1 MADYYINSDKGKE
14 IANSMKAGEV
24 RDVSDGSTWIK
35 NSDGSFTI
43 WKNGQKMNGQVGAS
57 PSASTTPETPVL
69 DAANAESASRSPLY
83 PSAESVFGQQQETQT
98 PKPTASETA
107 KDATKAVTEGLYT
120 IGTELGMSYVNGLK
134 NAGDTRLMSDGYTLK
149 REDDGSYSVSKGD
162 SSAKVY
168 IDNDAVRRDTLLNE
182 AIRSAS
188 QRGGNAYTVG
198 TEKGLDLLQQAKDT
212 GSSVWAPDNTE
223 WSYDRENGGFYTNLN
238 GVKTPITV
246 DKEAVNRDYARKR
259 SPQKTATENVAP
271 PEQADGEQYVIGSAQ
286 GVYWADTARPG
297 DKLGG
302 RDNSTWILNGYDDV
316 TVEKDGKTYKAKIDR
331 EAAKRDPQ
339 WAVLTA
345 PPVEEEEASGKKS
358 KKKSSG
364 TSSGSGSSGS
374 LNTYF
379 SVAST
384 GAKKETTQAASGST
398 GGDIASLRKKAA
410 SAQKDMADIARQIS
424 ANKARGKSSGDLESK
439 YAEAKSR
446 YDTARAQINAASAE
460 LTLVKQ
466 ATAPEIKAAAASG
479 QNARDSY
486 SVQYTDTPSRAQVRQ
501 SYQERQAQAGA
512 QQPEEEPEATVYT
525 EEPTLLEA
533 AIRAPE
539 KAAYYAQ
546 RKAERKEADAKR
558 RESEWNY
565 EIPQQTHEE
574 KTELTQ
580 KIQSRDE
587 NVKIANTRKAME
599 DLSNQIIAMKARGQ
613 DTSALE
619 AQYKGLAV
627 YLNGLEVARNYKKD
641 SGDESSLRA
650 QKEAKLSES
659 EFSRSPA
666 MVQLYGTYE
675 NYLNSMTAYYAEHK
689 EEWARENRLK
699 RAAENEKAKSRQDA
713 QARSITRIANLG
725 IGGLLEAYYNS
736 EGDEQKAYREQL
748 AQKGVTGQELNEWR
762 NTVFNSTGRFLGDL
776 GTGLFDGGMQ
786 QWQSGVEGAL
796 AGVENTAN
804 KAAAWALYDLSNPLP
819 DGKLKSGMRKIADQ
833 LRASD
838 SSHEGN
844 TEILR
849 QQLAGTMQEATKNH
863 SGVGKWVIEQMPS
876 MGNMLL
882 NSASA
887 GALGVSSLATL
898 GATAGG
904 SAYTDARNDGAS
916 HEQALAYGLV
926 TGALEAGS
934 EKLFGGNPLYDTDAG
949 IVNKLVAKLTDNP
962 TVIRILDSKGF
973 GLVSE
978 GLEEVIT
985 EITEPWAQALIY
997 AGKEADFATVE
1008 SVGNAFLGGVFMSAV
1023 GNIAA
1028 LPGQLNSRE
1037 AQAEIN
1043 EAGQSVFRQALQ
1055 TNDPNVQNAV
1065 HDVQS
1070 KIATGAPLT
1079 VEDIGHVIDVMAD
1092 SGYEASTTQTAQ
1104 DVAPRTTGDV
1114 DITAAIQA
1122 TLRGE
1127 TLTDPAQAANQT
1139 TQQTTQPTTE
1149 SGTGDVITDGET
1161 AQRPLTQD
1169 ELLDY
1174 AIQAANRG
1182 EILTSP
1188 PQRMS
1193 EPSGQ
1198 NVKTMNQMGTNNAY
1212 ASVEENA
1219 AARSYTHERVS
1230 NAEQFARA
1238 NGRVLTDSDGNVSNY
1253 AGQVQELLASER
1265 WSNTDRDVASTLRH
1279 EAFQRGD
1286 MDSFYRLSDRITE
1299 TNTEAGRTLQ
1309 GTQKWLEQAHPEQSV
1324 VAAAKKAFDTN
1335 PKAPSGKMAFIEK
1348 TAREISGFGDNV
1360 SQWAGALKQ
1369 IAEERRM
1376 TGVDMLVR
1384 MAEKQGENDPQ
1395 WLKSLVYNGLYN
1407 VAGDYEK
1414 PTGAVDTVNKGLR
1427 RLKSYVITNQLFR
1440 VTTNAA
1446 NVVSNSISNATE
1458 AAAANTGTAHLA
1470 DAIMGKFTGLRSH
1483 GAFENVLGKEALTTG
1498 KNLAQKSFVE
1508 IWLDTS
1514 TEGTDSKFQSSKGRA
1529 VREYKMTG
1537 NHLFST
1543 IDAVLSTALNTTDA
1557 FAAGVSQGA
1566 AQAALRRNVQKG
1578 YLTAE
1583 QALDVAEQRG
1593 SDTTFHNKTA
1603 LGTTL
1608 QRVQAAMNGG
1618 LEYGAGNIVAG
1629 NYLNVPAAVL
1639 MREVSKMPTI
1649 GTVGALIDMAAVCI
1663 DGKTGKNTI
1672 GDLQAKITGE
1682 KLTLA
1687 QRQSRA
1693 AQQLGRSLALGT
1705 IEVAGYTA
1713 LALKGIIRRI
1723 DDDDKDKAAFEAAGG
1738 QQGLYINWSALWR
1751 SVPGGDSEWQDGDV
1765 ITNLGRL
1772 EPLTVNMNFGIDVAE
1787 ALKTDAGLRAE
1798 DLKGISISA
1807 VQDGIA
1813 DLSMIQNIQGIIN
1826 ALQYKGEDQSAFE
1839 AVGQELLASNVASLT
1854 PGLIQQAAKAIDP
1867 YYRDLYT
1874 GDTSGQ
1880 QIYDIWANTIP
1891 GLRQQLPEKLTGF
1904 GTPKEYAGTG
1914 TERAVNA
1921 FLNPYATT
1929 TVRPKTGMESMLQ
1942 EAEDVSVYPNRNPI
1956 GSVSVNG
1963 QTVTLTNK
1971 QKRQYQTVYGQ
1982 TYRDTLQALQDSIAF
1997 RQLDRRTKDA
2007 AMKAAESYAGVSA
2020 KNALDIGYK
2029 PPEGYAE
2036 RAEMDSTALADA
2048 LILEAVKSQK
2058 YLSPETQT
2066 AKSAVESQYSSAAYA
2081 RQSLDLVESAKEKAA
2096 SYFDHAEQAKYGG
2109 ELNEAEQELVG
2120 KDSGDIADYFMRK
2133 AIDGYKNAD
2142 GTTGHLSGENAVKYN
2157 AVAKSFDTPL
2167 FSAVTDDLLVQAKK
2181 KAHAFYTEVEKT
2193 DFGGVMSAD
2202 NRALN
2207 RKFAKMDNDEIAQ
2220 YFLSVAA
2227 KEKYKDTNGNGTNLD
2242 EVATALKSGDI
2253 TDSTVFAFLDSDVV
2267 EDYTRYGKGSSITPE
2282 ILLHAARAKKTVKQ
2296 DTDQD
2301 GVVVNTSQEQFED
2314 WVNRQS
2320 WTQQQK
2326 RGVMKVFY
2334 PNTAEKKNYLVE
2346 SLNSGK
2352 MKYTDA
2358 KKELTPTLQ
2367 AGWTHQLL
2375 PTLDANANDTTK
2387 GALMSHY
2394 IEAAAAYDDRPN
2406 AAERKALNYSYA
2418 WQWFCDYLNTTNMT
2432 REQKYQV
2439 ALIMSGTDSQKT
2451 KDKIW
2456 SRLK

>member
-1 MADYYINSDKGKE
+1 MADYFINSDKGRDL
-14 IANSMKAGEV
+14 ANSMGAGEV
-24 RDVSDGSTWIK
+24 RDASDGSTWIK
-35 NSDGSFTI
+35 NSDGSVTV
-43 WKNGQKMNGQVGAS
+43 WKNGVKMTGVVGE
-57 PSASTTPETPVL
+57 STPAEPVTPEYTPEQPTSIDTPVL
-69 DAANAESASRSPLY
+69 DSTSQTA
-83 PSAESVFGQQQETQT
+83 PSVQQDTVQT
-98 PKPTASETA
+98 PTLNERIQTAREKA
-107 KDATKAVTEGLYT
+107 KEATSKVTEGLYT
-120 IGTELGMSYVNGLK
+120 IGTELGKSYADQLQ
-134 NAGDTRLMSDGYTLK
+134 NAGDTKLLSDGYTL
-149 REDDGSYSVSKGD
+149 RRDEDGGYSASKNGQ
-162 SSAKVY
+162 SVKVR
-168 IDNDAVRRDTLLNE
+168 IDEDAVRRDSLMNE
-182 AIRSAS
+182 AIRGAFS
-188 QRGGNAYTVG
+188 QNSPYTVG
-198 TEKGLDLLQQAKDT
+198 TEAGLDLLEQAKST
-212 GSSVWAPDNTE
+212 GSTVWAPDNSE
-223 WSYDRENGGFYTNLN
+223 WAYTGNGFTATKN
-238 GVKTPITV
+238 GQTQAITV
-246 DKEAVNRDYARKR
+246 DKDAIRKAA
-259 SPQKTATENVAP
+259 QKKA
-271 PEQADGEQYVIGSAQ
+271 QALPDGFDGEYRIGSAD
-286 GVYWADTARPG
+286 GVSWVDGNRQPG
-297 DKLGG
+297 EMLGG
-302 RDNSTWILNGYDDV
+302 RDDSLWIWEGPDNVVVLKGD
-316 TVEKDGKTYKAKIDR
+316 KTYKGVIDR
-331 EAAKRDPQ
+331 EAAARDTQ
-339 WAVLTA
+339 QAAA
-345 PPVEEEEASGKKS
+345 PVSAGTGSAGGSYSGGSGTYVSSVSNAGKS
-358 KKKSSG
+358 AAKSS
-364 TSSGSGSSGS
+364 TAANS
-374 LNTYF
+374 TD
-379 SVAST
+379 VAT
-384 GAKKETTQAASGST
+384 LRKQAAT
-398 GGDIASLRKKAA
+398 
-410 SAQKDMADIARQIS
+410 AQRDMADIARQIS
-424 ANKARGKSSGDLESK
+424 AGKARKKDTSALEAK

-460 LTLVKQ
+460 LTLVKK
-466 ATAPEIKAAAASG
+466 ATAPEIKAAAANG

-486 SVQYTDTPSRAQVRQ
+486 SVQYTDTPSRAEVMR
-501 SYQERQAQAGA
+501 SYQERK
-512 QQPEEEPEATVYT
+512 EE
-525 EEPTLLEA
+525 
-533 AIRAPE
+533 
-539 KAAYYAQ
+539 
-546 RKAERKEADAKR
+546 
-558 RESEWNY
+558 
-565 EIPQQTHEE
+565 
-574 KTELTQ
+574 
-580 KIQSRDE
+580 
-587 NVKIANTRKAME
+587 
-599 DLSNQIIAMKARGQ
+599 
-613 DTSALE
+613 
-619 AQYKGLAV
+619 
-627 YLNGLEVARNYKKD
+627 
-641 SGDESSLRA
+641 A
-650 QKEAKLSES
+650 QKEA
-659 EFSRSPA
+659 
-666 MVQLYGTYE
+666 
-675 NYLNSMTAYYAEHK
+675 
-689 EEWARENRLK
+689 RENAWKSLPTVADADRFTINE
-699 RAAENEKAKSRQDA
+699 AADA
-713 QARSITRIANLG
+713 QTRGAEQQFFASARRELQQNAWRSLPTVRDSERFSIPSQTDSLMQQAIAQRQSAAQPQTDKG
-725 IGGLLEAYYNS
+725 IGGKLFTMLGA
-736 EGDEQKAYREQL
+736 GL
-748 AQKGVTGQELNEWR
+748 GQ
-762 NTVFNSTGRFLGDL
+762 FNASI
-776 GTGLFDGGMQ
+776 
-786 QWQSGVEGAL
+786 
-796 AGVENTAN
+796 AN
-804 KAAAWALYDLSNPLP
+804 FADAAA
-819 DGKLKSGMRKIADQ
+819 
-833 LRASD
+833 
-838 SSHEGN
+838 
-844 TEILR
+844 T
-849 QQLAGTMQEATKNH
+849 
-863 SGVGKWVIEQMPS
+863 
-876 MGNMLL
+876 
-882 NSASA
+882 
-887 GALGVSSLATL
+887 
-898 GATAGG
+898 
-904 SAYTDARNDGAS
+904 
-916 HEQALAYGLV
+916 
-926 TGALEAGS
+926 
-934 EKLFGGNPLYDTDAG
+934 
-949 IVNKLVAKLTDNP
+949 
-962 TVIRILDSKGF
+962 TV
-973 GLVSE
+973 E
-978 GLEEVIT
+978 
-985 EITEPWAQALIY
+985 
-997 AGKEADFATVE
+997 TVE
-1008 SVGNAFLGGVFMSAV
+1008 SYLNGGFTKDGKFVKGDSAFTSSLLQPIHNWAKYTQRTSDSLNERSAANWSDTKAGSVANTIGTGV
-1023 GNIAA
+1023 IAA
-1028 LPGQLNSRE
+1028 LPQAALALLTLGTSSAGTLTQASSGLAGSIETVMRRISSDPSYWLSFMQETGGNFAEAKGAGATDEQAILASTIAGLANAAIEVGGGLENNDWMNDGTLSALSKAKNLIKGAIEEGGEELIQNPISRAMQKLVYDGDRE
-1037 AQAEIN
+1037 WLSLDNTAQGRDAVFNPYQSAE
-1043 EAGQSVFRQALQ
+1043 EF
-1055 TNDPNVQNAV
+1055 
-1065 HDVQS
+1065 
-1070 KIATGAPLT
+1070 ATGAAVGGILGAGNFALNRALGSRSQNQARNTQLT
-1079 VEDIGHVIDVMAD
+1079 QDEMLD
-1092 SGYEASTTQTAQ
+1092 AS
-1104 DVAPRTTGDV
+1104 
-1114 DITAAIQA
+1114 IQA
-1122 TLRGE
+1122 ALRGE
-1127 TLTDPAQAANQT
+1127 TLTDPAQAENQN
-1139 TQQTTQPTTE
+1139 TQQTTQPAQERGAEGVITGGE
-1149 SGTGDVITDGET
+1149 SGPRSGVSNQSVRSERSAVDQAVLAALTG
-1161 AQRPLTQD
+1161 QD
-1169 ELLDY
+1169 
-1174 AIQAANRG
+1174 IR
-1182 EILTSP
+1182 T
-1188 PQRMS
+1188 
-1193 EPSGQ
+1193 
-1198 NVKTMNQMGTNNAY
+1198 VNQMGTNNAY
-1212 ASVEENA
+1212 ASAEENA
-1219 AARSYTHERVS
+1219 AARPYTHERVS

-1238 NGRVLTDSDGNVSNY
+1238 NGRILTDADGNVSNY
-1253 AGQVQELLASER
+1253 AGQVQELLAADH
-1265 WSNTDRDVASTLRH
+1265 WNNTDRDVAATLRH

-1324 VAAAKKAFDTN
+1324 VAAAKKALDTN

-1360 SQWAGALKQ
+1360 SQWAGALRQ

-1384 MAEKQGENDPQ
+1384 IAEKQGANDPR

-1440 VTTNAA
+1440 ITTNAA

-1537 NHLFST
+1537 NQLFST

-1557 FAAGVSQGA
+1557 FATGVSQGA
-1566 AQAALRRNVQKG
+1566 AQSALRRNVQKG

-1705 IEVAGYTA
+1705 MEVAGYAA

-1787 ALKTDAGLRAE
+1787 ALKTDEGLRAE

-1921 FLNPYATT
+1921 LLNPYATT
-1929 TVRPKTGMESMLQ
+1929 TVRPKTGTESMLQ

-1963 QTVTLTNK
+1963 QTVTLTNE

-1982 TYRDTLQALQDSIAF
+1982 TYRDTLQALQGSIAF
-1997 RQLDRRTKDA
+1997 RQLDRQAKDA
-2007 AMKAAESYAGVSA
+2007 AMKAAESYAGTAA
-2020 KNALDIGYK
+2020 KTALDIGYK
-2029 PPEGYAE
+2029 PPEDYAA
-2036 RAEMDSTALADA
+2036 RTGMDGTALANA

-2058 YLSPETQT
+2058 YLSDDTKKQL
-2066 AKSAVESQYSSAAYA
+2066 SGVEGVYGSTAYA
-2081 RQSLDLVESAKEKAA
+2081 RQSLDVVNAAKEKATA
-2096 SYFDHAEQAKYGG
+2096 YFEHVEQAKYGG
-2109 ELNEAEQELVG
+2109 ELTEAEQELVG
-2120 KDSGDIADYFMRK
+2120 KDSEYIADYFMRK
-2133 AIDGYKNAD
+2133 AIDSYKNTD
-2142 GTTGHLSGENAVKYN
+2142 GTSGHLSGDNATKYA
-2157 AVAKSFDTPL
+2157 AVAKKLDGPTFAGVGISGDILTE
-2167 FSAVTDDLLVQAKK
+2167 AKK
-2181 KAHAFYTEVEKT
+2181 KAHSFYTEVEKT
-2193 DFGGVMSAD
+2193 GFGGIMSAD

-2207 RKFAKMDNDEIAQ
+2207 RKFAKMSDDEIAQ
-2220 YFLSVAA
+2220 HFLSIAA
-2227 KEKYKDTNGNGTNLD
+2227 KESFKDTNGNGTNLD
-2242 EVATALKSGDI
+2242 EAAAALKSGKINDPV
-2253 TDSTVFAFLDSDVV
+2253 VFALLDTDTI
-2267 EDYTRYGKGSSITPE
+2267 EDYNRYGKGSSITTE
-2282 ILLHAARAKKTVKQ
+2282 ILLQAARAKKTVKQ

-2301 GVVVNTSQEQFED
+2301 SVVVNTSQEQFED

-2326 RGVMKVFY
+2326 QDVMKVFY
-2334 PNTAEKKNYLVE
+2334 PNTAEKKNYLVK

-2418 WQWFCDYLNTTNMT
+2418 WQWFCDYLNTTDMT
-2432 REQKYQV
+2432 REQKYQI
-2439 ALIMSGTDSQKT
+2439 ALILSGTDSQRT

-2456 SRLK
+2456 SRLR

>member
-1 MADYYINSDKGKE
+1 
-14 IANSMKAGEV
+14 
-24 RDVSDGSTWIK
+24 
-35 NSDGSFTI
+35 
-43 WKNGQKMNGQVGAS
+43 
-57 PSASTTPETPVL
+57 
-69 DAANAESASRSPLY
+69 
-83 PSAESVFGQQQETQT
+83 
-98 PKPTASETA
+98 
-107 KDATKAVTEGLYT
+107 
-120 IGTELGMSYVNGLK
+120 
-134 NAGDTRLMSDGYTLK
+134 
-149 REDDGSYSVSKGD
+149 
-162 SSAKVY
+162 
-168 IDNDAVRRDTLLNE
+168 
-182 AIRSAS
+182 
-188 QRGGNAYTVG
+188 
-198 TEKGLDLLQQAKDT
+198 
-212 GSSVWAPDNTE
+212 
-223 WSYDRENGGFYTNLN
+223 
-238 GVKTPITV
+238 
-246 DKEAVNRDYARKR
+246 
-259 SPQKTATENVAP
+259 
-271 PEQADGEQYVIGSAQ
+271 
-286 GVYWADTARPG
+286 
-297 DKLGG
+297 
-302 RDNSTWILNGYDDV
+302 
-316 TVEKDGKTYKAKIDR
+316 
-331 EAAKRDPQ
+331 
-339 WAVLTA
+339 
-345 PPVEEEEASGKKS
+345 
-358 KKKSSG
+358 
-364 TSSGSGSSGS
+364 
-374 LNTYF
+374 
-379 SVAST
+379 
-384 GAKKETTQAASGST
+384 
-398 GGDIASLRKKAA
+398 
-410 SAQKDMADIARQIS
+410 
-424 ANKARGKSSGDLESK
+424 
-439 YAEAKSR
+439 
-446 YDTARAQINAASAE
+446 
-460 LTLVKQ
+460 
-466 ATAPEIKAAAASG
+466 
-479 QNARDSY
+479 
-486 SVQYTDTPSRAQVRQ
+486 
-501 SYQERQAQAGA
+501 
-512 QQPEEEPEATVYT
+512 
-525 EEPTLLEA
+525 
-533 AIRAPE
+533 
-539 KAAYYAQ
+539 
-546 RKAERKEADAKR
+546 
-558 RESEWNY
+558 
-565 EIPQQTHEE
+565 
-574 KTELTQ
+574 
-580 KIQSRDE
+580 
-587 NVKIANTRKAME
+587 
-599 DLSNQIIAMKARGQ
+599 
-613 DTSALE
+613 
-619 AQYKGLAV
+619 
-627 YLNGLEVARNYKKD
+627 
-641 SGDESSLRA
+641 
-650 QKEAKLSES
+650 
-659 EFSRSPA
+659 
-666 MVQLYGTYE
+666 
-675 NYLNSMTAYYAEHK
+675 
-689 EEWARENRLK
+689 
-699 RAAENEKAKSRQDA
+699 
-713 QARSITRIANLG
+713 
-725 IGGLLEAYYNS
+725 
-736 EGDEQKAYREQL
+736 
-748 AQKGVTGQELNEWR
+748 
-762 NTVFNSTGRFLGDL
+762 
-776 GTGLFDGGMQ
+776 
-786 QWQSGVEGAL
+786 
-796 AGVENTAN
+796 
-804 KAAAWALYDLSNPLP
+804 
-819 DGKLKSGMRKIADQ
+819 
-833 LRASD
+833 
-838 SSHEGN
+838 
-844 TEILR
+844 
-849 QQLAGTMQEATKNH
+849 
-863 SGVGKWVIEQMPS
+863 
-876 MGNMLL
+876 
-882 NSASA
+882 
-887 GALGVSSLATL
+887 
-898 GATAGG
+898 
-904 SAYTDARNDGAS
+904 
-916 HEQALAYGLV
+916 
-926 TGALEAGS
+926 
-934 EKLFGGNPLYDTDAG
+934 
-949 IVNKLVAKLTDNP
+949 
-962 TVIRILDSKGF
+962 
-973 GLVSE
+973 
-978 GLEEVIT
+978 
-985 EITEPWAQALIY
+985 
-997 AGKEADFATVE
+997 
-1008 SVGNAFLGGVFMSAV
+1008 
-1023 GNIAA
+1023 
-1028 LPGQLNSRE
+1028 
-1037 AQAEIN
+1037 
-1043 EAGQSVFRQALQ
+1043 
-1055 TNDPNVQNAV
+1055 
-1065 HDVQS
+1065 
-1070 KIATGAPLT
+1070 
-1079 VEDIGHVIDVMAD
+1079 
-1092 SGYEASTTQTAQ
+1092 
-1104 DVAPRTTGDV
+1104 
-1114 DITAAIQA
+1114 
-1122 TLRGE
+1122 
-1127 TLTDPAQAANQT
+1127 
-1139 TQQTTQPTTE
+1139 
-1149 SGTGDVITDGET
+1149 
-1161 AQRPLTQD
+1161 
-1169 ELLDY
+1169 
-1174 AIQAANRG
+1174 
-1182 EILTSP
+1182 
-1188 PQRMS
+1188 
-1193 EPSGQ
+1193 
-1198 NVKTMNQMGTNNAY
+1198 
-1212 ASVEENA
+1212 
-1219 AARSYTHERVS
+1219 
-1230 NAEQFARA
+1230 
-1238 NGRVLTDSDGNVSNY
+1238 
-1253 AGQVQELLASER
+1253 
-1265 WSNTDRDVASTLRH
+1265 
-1279 EAFQRGD
+1279 
-1286 MDSFYRLSDRITE
+1286 
-1299 TNTEAGRTLQ
+1299 
-1309 GTQKWLEQAHPEQSV
+1309 
-1324 VAAAKKAFDTN
+1324 
-1335 PKAPSGKMAFIEK
+1335 MAFIEK

-1384 MAEKQGENDPQ
+1384 MAENQGTNDPQ

-1537 NHLFST
+1537 NQLFST

-1566 AQAALRRNVQKG
+1566 AQSALRRNVQKG

-1639 MREVSKMPTI
+1639 MREVSKMPTV

-1787 ALKTDAGLRAE
+1787 ALKTDEDLRAE

-1904 GTPKEYAGTG
+1904 GTPKEYAGTDA
-1914 TERAVNA
+1914 ERAANA

-1929 TVRPKTGMESMLQ
+1929 TVRSKTGLETMLQ
-1942 EAEDVSVYPNRNPI
+1942 DAEDVSVYPNRNPI
-1956 GSVSVNG
+1956 GSVSVDG
-1963 QTVTLTNK
+1963 QTVELTNG
-1971 QKRQYQTVYGQ
+1971 QKRQYQTVYGR
-1982 TYRDTLQALQDSIAF
+1982 TYRDTLYALQGSSAF
-1997 RQLDRRTKDA
+1997 QRLDRQTKDA
-2007 AMKAAESYAGVSA
+2007 VMKAAESYAGVSA

-2029 PPEGYAE
+2029 PPKGYAE

-2066 AKSAVESQYSSAAYA
+2066 AKSAVESQYSSADYA

-2096 SYFDHAEQAKYGG
+2096 SYFEHAEQAKYGG
-2109 ELNEAEQELVG
+2109 ELDEAEQELVG
-2120 KDSGDIADYFMRK
+2120 KDSGYIADYFMRK

-2142 GTTGHLSGENAVKYN
+2142 GTTGHLSDENAVKYN

-2227 KEKYKDTNGNGTNLD
+2227 KEKYKDANGNGTNLD

-2326 RGVMKVFY
+2326 QDVMKVFY

-2346 SLNSGK
+2346 SLDSGK

-2375 PTLDANANDTTK
+2375 PTLAENANDTTK

-2418 WQWFCDYLNTTNMT
+2418 WQWFCDYLNTTDMT

-2451 KDKIW
+2451 KGKIW
-2456 SRLK
+2456 SRLR

>member
-1 MADYYINSDKGKE
+1 MADYFINSDKGKE
-14 IANSMKAGEV
+14 LANRLQAGDMAEA
-24 RDVSDGSTWIK
+24 SDGSLWK
-35 NSDGSFTI
+35 KEADGSITVT
-43 WKNGQKMNGQVGAS
+43 KNGQTMTGRVGESS
-57 PSASTTPETPVL
+57 PTEPVTPEYTPEQPASIDTPVL
-69 DAANAESASRSPLY
+69 NSTDKTAPAM
-83 PSAESVFGQQQETQT
+83 QQETVQT
-98 PKPTASETA
+98 PTLNERIQTAREKA
-107 KDATKAVTEGLYT
+107 KEATSKVTEGLYT
-120 IGTELGMSYVNGLK
+120 IGTELGKSYADQLQNV
-134 NAGDTRLMSDGYTLK
+134 GDTKLLSDGYTL
-149 REDDGSYSVSKGD
+149 RRDEDGGYSASKNGQ
-162 SSAKVY
+162 SVKVR
-168 IDNDAVRRDTLLNE
+168 IDEDAVRRDLLMNE
-182 AIRSAS
+182 AIRGAFEQSS
-188 QRGGNAYTVG
+188 PYTVG
-198 TEKGLDLLQQAKDT
+198 TEAGLDLLEQAKST
-212 GSSVWAPDNTE
+212 GSTVWAPDNSE
-223 WSYDRENGGFYTNLN
+223 WAYTGNGFTATKN
-238 GVKTPITV
+238 GQTQAITV
-246 DKEAVNRDYARKR
+246 DKDAIRKAA
-259 SPQKTATENVAP
+259 QKKAQETG
-271 PEQADGEQYVIGSAQ
+271 QALPDGFDGEYRIGSAE
-286 GVYWADTARPG
+286 GVSWADGNHQPG
-297 DKLGG
+297 DMLGG
-302 RDNSTWILNGYDDV
+302 RDDSLWIWEGPDNVVVLKGD
-316 TVEKDGKTYKAKIDR
+316 KTYKGVIDR
-331 EAAKRDPQ
+331 EAAARDTQ
-339 WAVLTA
+339 QAAA
-345 PPVEEEEASGKKS
+345 PA
-358 KKKSSG
+358 SSG
-364 TSSGSGSSGS
+364 TGSVGGSYSGGSGTYASSTSGTKKS
-374 LNTYF
+374 A
-379 SVAST
+379 SKSAPAST
-384 GAKKETTQAASGST
+384 GP
-398 GGDIASLRKKAA
+398 DIATLRKQAA

-460 LTLVKQ
+460 LTLVKK
-466 ATAPEIKAAAASG
+466 ATAPEIKAAAANG

-486 SVQYTDTPSRAQVRQ
+486 SVQYTDTPSRAEVMR
-501 SYQERQAQAGA
+501 SYQERK
-512 QQPEEEPEATVYT
+512 EE
-525 EEPTLLEA
+525 
-533 AIRAPE
+533 
-539 KAAYYAQ
+539 
-546 RKAERKEADAKR
+546 
-558 RESEWNY
+558 
-565 EIPQQTHEE
+565 
-574 KTELTQ
+574 
-580 KIQSRDE
+580 
-587 NVKIANTRKAME
+587 
-599 DLSNQIIAMKARGQ
+599 
-613 DTSALE
+613 
-619 AQYKGLAV
+619 
-627 YLNGLEVARNYKKD
+627 
-641 SGDESSLRA
+641 A
-650 QKEAKLSES
+650 QKEA
-659 EFSRSPA
+659 
-666 MVQLYGTYE
+666 
-675 NYLNSMTAYYAEHK
+675 
-689 EEWARENRLK
+689 RENAWKSLPTVADADRFTINE
-699 RAAENEKAKSRQDA
+699 AADA
-713 QARSITRIANLG
+713 QTRGAEQQFFASARRELQQNAWRSLPTVRDSERFSIPSQTDSLMQQAIAQRQSAAQPQTDKG
-725 IGGLLEAYYNS
+725 IGGKLFTMLGA
-736 EGDEQKAYREQL
+736 GL
-748 AQKGVTGQELNEWR
+748 GQ
-762 NTVFNSTGRFLGDL
+762 FNASI
-776 GTGLFDGGMQ
+776 
-786 QWQSGVEGAL
+786 
-796 AGVENTAN
+796 AN
-804 KAAAWALYDLSNPLP
+804 FADAAA
-819 DGKLKSGMRKIADQ
+819 
-833 LRASD
+833 
-838 SSHEGN
+838 
-844 TEILR
+844 T
-849 QQLAGTMQEATKNH
+849 
-863 SGVGKWVIEQMPS
+863 
-876 MGNMLL
+876 
-882 NSASA
+882 
-887 GALGVSSLATL
+887 
-898 GATAGG
+898 
-904 SAYTDARNDGAS
+904 
-916 HEQALAYGLV
+916 
-926 TGALEAGS
+926 
-934 EKLFGGNPLYDTDAG
+934 
-949 IVNKLVAKLTDNP
+949 
-962 TVIRILDSKGF
+962 TV
-973 GLVSE
+973 E
-978 GLEEVIT
+978 
-985 EITEPWAQALIY
+985 
-997 AGKEADFATVE
+997 TVE
-1008 SVGNAFLGGVFMSAV
+1008 SYLNGGFTKDGKFVKGDSAFTSSLLQPIHNWAKYTQRTSDSLNERSAANWSDTKAGSVANTIGTGV
-1023 GNIAA
+1023 IAA
-1028 LPGQLNSRE
+1028 LPQAALALLTLGTSSAGTLTQASSGLAGSIETVMRRISSDPSYWLSFMQETGGNFAEAKGAGATDEQAILASTIAGLANAAIEVGGGLENNDWMNDGTLSALSKAKNLIKGAIEEGGEELIQNPISRAMQKLVYDGDRE
-1037 AQAEIN
+1037 WLSLDNTAQGRDAVFNPYQSAE
-1043 EAGQSVFRQALQ
+1043 EF
-1055 TNDPNVQNAV
+1055 
-1065 HDVQS
+1065 
-1070 KIATGAPLT
+1070 ATGAAVGGILSAGNFALNRALGSRSQNQARNTQLT
-1079 VEDIGHVIDVMAD
+1079 QDEMLD
-1092 SGYEASTTQTAQ
+1092 AS
-1104 DVAPRTTGDV
+1104 
-1114 DITAAIQA
+1114 IQA
-1122 TLRGE
+1122 ALRGE
-1127 TLTDPAQAANQT
+1127 TLTDPAQAENQN
-1139 TQQTTQPTTE
+1139 TQQTTQPAQERGAEGVITGGE
-1149 SGTGDVITDGET
+1149 SGPRSGVSNQSVRSERSAVDQAVLAALTG
-1161 AQRPLTQD
+1161 QD
-1169 ELLDY
+1169 
-1174 AIQAANRG
+1174 IR
-1182 EILTSP
+1182 T
-1188 PQRMS
+1188 
-1193 EPSGQ
+1193 
-1198 NVKTMNQMGTNNAY
+1198 VNQMGTNNAY
-1212 ASVEENA
+1212 ASAEENA
-1219 AARSYTHERVS
+1219 AARPYTHERVS

-1238 NGRVLTDSDGNVSNY
+1238 NGRILTDADGNVSNY
-1253 AGQVQELLASER
+1253 AGQVQELLAADH
-1265 WSNTDRDVASTLRH
+1265 WNNTDRDVAATLRH

-1324 VAAAKKAFDTN
+1324 VAAAKKALDTN

-1360 SQWAGALKQ
+1360 SQWAGALRQ

-1384 MAEKQGENDPQ
+1384 IAEKQGANDPR

-1440 VTTNAA
+1440 ITTNAA

-1514 TEGTDSKFQSSKGRA
+1514 TEATDSKFQSSRGRA

-1537 NHLFST
+1537 NQLFST

-1557 FAAGVSQGA
+1557 FATGVSQGA
-1566 AQAALRRNVQKG
+1566 AQTALRRNVQKG

-1583 QALDVAEQRG
+1583 QALDVAKQRG

-1608 QRVQAAMNGG
+1608 QRVQAAMNCG

-1705 IEVAGYTA
+1705 MEVAGYAA
-1713 LALKGIIRRI
+1713 LALKGIIRRV

-1787 ALKTDAGLRAE
+1787 ALKTDEGLRAE

-1914 TERAVNA
+1914 TEQAVNA
-1921 FLNPYATT
+1921 LLNPYATT

-1963 QTVTLTNK
+1963 QTVTLTNE

-1982 TYRDTLQALQDSIAF
+1982 TYRDTLQALQGSIAF
-1997 RQLDRRTKDA
+1997 RQLDRQAKDA
-2007 AMKAAESYAGVSA
+2007 AMKAAESYAGTAA
-2020 KNALDIGYK
+2020 KTALDIGYK
-2029 PPEGYAE
+2029 PPEDYAA
-2036 RAEMDSTALADA
+2036 RIGMDGAALANA
-2048 LILEAVKSQK
+2048 LILEAVKAQH
-2058 YLSPETQT
+2058 YLSGDTKKQL
-2066 AKSAVESQYSSAAYA
+2066 SGVEGVYGSTAYA
-2081 RQSLDLVESAKEKAA
+2081 RQSLDVVNAAKEKATA
-2096 SYFDHAEQAKYGG
+2096 YFEHVEQAKYGG
-2109 ELNEAEQELVG
+2109 ELTEAEQELVG
-2120 KDSGDIADYFMRK
+2120 KDSEYIADYFMRK
-2133 AIDGYKNAD
+2133 AIDSYKNTD
-2142 GTTGHLSGENAVKYN
+2142 GTSGHLSGDNAVKYA
-2157 AVAKSFDTPL
+2157 AVAKKLDGPTFAGVGIFGDILTE
-2167 FSAVTDDLLVQAKK
+2167 AKK
-2181 KAHAFYTEVEKT
+2181 KAHSFYTEVEKT
-2193 DFGGVMSAD
+2193 GFGGIMSAD

-2207 RKFAKMDNDEIAQ
+2207 RKFAKMSDDEIAQ
-2220 YFLSVAA
+2220 HFLSIAA
-2227 KEKYKDTNGNGTNLD
+2227 KESFKDTNGNGTNLD
-2242 EVATALKSGDI
+2242 EAAAALKSGKINDPV
-2253 TDSTVFAFLDSDVV
+2253 VFALLDTDTI
-2267 EDYTRYGKGSSITPE
+2267 EDYNRYGKGSSITTE
-2282 ILLHAARAKKTVKQ
+2282 ILLQAARAKKTVKQ

-2301 GVVVNTSQEQFED
+2301 SVVVNTSQEQFED

-2326 RGVMKVFY
+2326 QDVMKVFY

-2418 WQWFCDYLNTTNMT
+2418 WQWFCDYLNTTDMT
-2432 REQKYQV
+2432 REQKYQI
-2439 ALIMSGTDSQKT
+2439 ALILSGTDSQRT

-2456 SRLK
+2456 SRLR

>member
-1 MADYYINSDKGKE
+1 MADYYINSDRGKE
-14 IANSMKAGEV
+14 LANRLQAGDMAEA
-24 RDVSDGSTWIK
+24 SDGSLWRK
-35 NSDGSFTI
+35 EADGSI
-43 WKNGQKMNGQVGAS
+43 SVIKNGQTMTGRVGV
-57 PSASTTPETPVL
+57 SAPAAPATPEYTPEQPASINTPVL
-69 DAANAESASRSPLY
+69 DSTNQAAPSYSLQQDTTRNAITPA
-83 PSAESVFGQQQETQT
+83 QT
-98 PKPTASETA
+98 EQVLASEKA
-107 KDATKAVTEGLYT
+107 RQATDAVTAGLT
-120 IGTELGMSYVNGLK
+120 QGGEKAKI
-134 NAGDTRLMSDGYTLK
+134 SDEQL
-149 REDDGSYSVSKGD
+149 
-162 SSAKVY
+162 
-168 IDNDAVRRDTLLNE
+168 NDAV
-182 AIRSAS
+182 
-188 QRGGNAYTVG
+188 
-198 TEKGLDLLQQAKDT
+198 QQA
-212 GSSVWAPDNTE
+212 
-223 WSYDRENGGFYTNLN
+223 L
-238 GVKTPITV
+238 
-246 DKEAVNRDYARKR
+246 
-259 SPQKTATENVAP
+259 Q
-271 PEQADGEQYVIGSAQ
+271 PEYRIGSAK
-286 GVYWADTARPG
+286 GVSLSEKLQRAG
-297 DKLGG
+297 DMAEASDGSLWTRNEDG
-302 RDNSTWILNGYDDV
+302 SI
-316 TVEKDGKTYKAKIDR
+316 TVKKDGKTYTATIDR
-331 EAAKRDPQ
+331 EAAKRDVQ
-339 WAVLTA
+339 QAAA
-345 PPVEEEEASGKKS
+345 PASPGTGSAGGSYSGGSGTYASSTSGTKKS
-358 KKKSSG
+358 AAKSAPATTG
-364 TSSGSGSSGS
+364 PD
-374 LNTYF
+374 
-379 SVAST
+379 VAT
-384 GAKKETTQAASGST
+384 
-398 GGDIASLRKKAA
+398 LRKQAA

-446 YDTARAQINAASAE
+446 YNTARAQINAASAE
-460 LTLVKQ
+460 LTLVKK
-466 ATAPEIKAAAASG
+466 ATAPEIKAAAANG

-486 SVQYTDTPSRAQVRQ
+486 SVQYTDTPSRAEVMR
-501 SYQERQAQAGA
+501 SYQERQAQAGT

-587 NVKIANTRKAME
+587 NVKIANTRKTME

-689 EEWARENRLK
+689 DEWARENRLK

-844 TEILR
+844 AEILR

-973 GLVSE
+973 DLVSE

-1065 HDVQS
+1065 RDVQS

-1114 DITAAIQA
+1114 DIAAAIQA
-1122 TLRGE
+1122 ALRGE
-1127 TLTDPAQAANQT
+1127 TLTGPAQAANQT

-1182 EILTSP
+1182 EILASP

-1193 EPSGQ
+1193 ESSGQ
-1198 NVKTMNQMGTNNAY
+1198 NVKTMNQMGTDNAY
-1212 ASVEENA
+1212 ASAEENA

-1238 NGRVLTDSDGNVSNY
+1238 NGRILTDADGNVSNY

-1324 VAAAKKAFDTN
+1324 VAAAKKALDTN

-1360 SQWAGALKQ
+1360 SQWAGALRQ

-1384 MAEKQGENDPQ
+1384 MAKKQGANDPR

-1537 NHLFST
+1537 NQLFST

-1557 FAAGVSQGA
+1557 FATGVSQGA
-1566 AQAALRRNVQKG
+1566 AQSALRRNVQKG

-1639 MREVSKMPTI
+1639 MREVSKMPTV

-1914 TERAVNA
+1914 TERAANA

-1963 QTVTLTNK
+1963 QTVTLTNE

-2066 AKSAVESQYSSAAYA
+2066 AKSAVESQYSSADYA

-2096 SYFDHAEQAKYGG
+2096 SYFEHAEQAKYGG

-2120 KDSGDIADYFMRK
+2120 KDSGYIADYFMRK

-2242 EVATALKSGDI
+2242 EAATALKSGDI
-2253 TDSTVFAFLDSDVV
+2253 SDSTVFAFLDSDVV

-2375 PTLDANANDTTK
+2375 PTLAENANDTTK

-2406 AAERKALNYSYA
+2406 ASERKALNYSYA
-2418 WQWFCDYLNTTNMT
+2418 WQWFCDYLNTTDMT
-2432 REQKYQV
+2432 REQKYQI
-2439 ALIMSGTDSQKT
+2439 ALILSGTDSQKT

>member
-1 MADYYINSDKGKE
+1 MADYFINSDKGKE
-14 IANSMKAGEV
+14 LANRLQAGDMAEA
-24 RDVSDGSTWIK
+24 SDGSLWK
-35 NSDGSFTI
+35 KEADGSITVT
-43 WKNGQKMNGQVGAS
+43 KNGQTMTGRVGESS
-57 PSASTTPETPVL
+57 PTEPVTPEYTPEQPASIDTPVL
-69 DAANAESASRSPLY
+69 NSTDKTAPAM
-83 PSAESVFGQQQETQT
+83 QQETVQT
-98 PKPTASETA
+98 PTLNERIQTAREKA
-107 KDATKAVTEGLYT
+107 KEATSKVTEGLYT
-120 IGTELGMSYVNGLK
+120 IGTELGKSYADQLQNV
-134 NAGDTRLMSDGYTLK
+134 GDTKLLSDGYTL
-149 REDDGSYSVSKGD
+149 RRDEDGGYSASKNGQ
-162 SSAKVY
+162 SVKVR
-168 IDNDAVRRDTLLNE
+168 IDEDAVRRDLLMNE
-182 AIRSAS
+182 AIRGAFEQSS
-188 QRGGNAYTVG
+188 PYTVG
-198 TEKGLDLLQQAKDT
+198 TEAGLDLLEQAKST
-212 GSSVWAPDNTE
+212 GSTVWAPDNSE
-223 WSYDRENGGFYTNLN
+223 WAYTGNGFTATKN
-238 GVKTPITV
+238 GQTQAITV
-246 DKEAVNRDYARKR
+246 DKDAIRKAA
-259 SPQKTATENVAP
+259 QKKAQETG
-271 PEQADGEQYVIGSAQ
+271 QALPDGFDGEYRIGSAE
-286 GVYWADTARPG
+286 GVSWADGNHQPG
-297 DKLGG
+297 DMLGG
-302 RDNSTWILNGYDDV
+302 RDDSLWIWEGPDNVVVLKGD
-316 TVEKDGKTYKAKIDR
+316 KTYKGVIDR
-331 EAAKRDPQ
+331 EAAARDTQ
-339 WAVLTA
+339 QAAA
-345 PPVEEEEASGKKS
+345 PA
-358 KKKSSG
+358 SSG
-364 TSSGSGSSGS
+364 TGSVGGSYSGGSGTYASSTSGTKKS
-374 LNTYF
+374 A
-379 SVAST
+379 SKSAPAST
-384 GAKKETTQAASGST
+384 GP
-398 GGDIASLRKKAA
+398 DIATLRKQAA

-479 QNARDSY
+479 QNVRDSY
-486 SVQYTDTPSRAQVRQ
+486 SVQYTDTPSRAEVMR
-501 SYQERQAQAGA
+501 SYQERK
-512 QQPEEEPEATVYT
+512 EE
-525 EEPTLLEA
+525 
-533 AIRAPE
+533 
-539 KAAYYAQ
+539 
-546 RKAERKEADAKR
+546 
-558 RESEWNY
+558 
-565 EIPQQTHEE
+565 
-574 KTELTQ
+574 
-580 KIQSRDE
+580 
-587 NVKIANTRKAME
+587 
-599 DLSNQIIAMKARGQ
+599 
-613 DTSALE
+613 
-619 AQYKGLAV
+619 
-627 YLNGLEVARNYKKD
+627 
-641 SGDESSLRA
+641 A
-650 QKEAKLSES
+650 QKEARKNAWQSLPTVADADRFTINE
-659 EFSRSPA
+659 
-666 MVQLYGTYE
+666 
-675 NYLNSMTAYYAEHK
+675 
-689 EEWARENRLK
+689 
-699 RAAENEKAKSRQDA
+699 AADA
-713 QARSITRIANLG
+713 QTRGAEQQFFASARRELQQNAWRSLPTVRDSERFSIPSQTDSLMQQAIAQRQSAAQPQTDKG
-725 IGGLLEAYYNS
+725 IGGKLFTMLGA
-736 EGDEQKAYREQL
+736 GL
-748 AQKGVTGQELNEWR
+748 GQ
-762 NTVFNSTGRFLGDL
+762 FNASI
-776 GTGLFDGGMQ
+776 
-786 QWQSGVEGAL
+786 
-796 AGVENTAN
+796 AN
-804 KAAAWALYDLSNPLP
+804 FADAAA
-819 DGKLKSGMRKIADQ
+819 
-833 LRASD
+833 
-838 SSHEGN
+838 
-844 TEILR
+844 T
-849 QQLAGTMQEATKNH
+849 
-863 SGVGKWVIEQMPS
+863 
-876 MGNMLL
+876 
-882 NSASA
+882 
-887 GALGVSSLATL
+887 
-898 GATAGG
+898 
-904 SAYTDARNDGAS
+904 
-916 HEQALAYGLV
+916 
-926 TGALEAGS
+926 
-934 EKLFGGNPLYDTDAG
+934 
-949 IVNKLVAKLTDNP
+949 
-962 TVIRILDSKGF
+962 TV
-973 GLVSE
+973 E
-978 GLEEVIT
+978 
-985 EITEPWAQALIY
+985 
-997 AGKEADFATVE
+997 TVE
-1008 SVGNAFLGGVFMSAV
+1008 SYLNGGFTKDGKFVKGDSAFTSSLLQPIHAWAKYTQRTSDSLNERSAANWSDTKAGGVANTIGTGV
-1023 GNIAA
+1023 IAA
-1028 LPGQLNSRE
+1028 LPQAALALLTLGTSSAGTLTQASSGLAGSIETVMRRISSDPSYWLSFMQETGGNFAEAKGAGATDEQAILASTIAGLANAAIEVGGGLENNDWMNDGTLSALSKAKNLIKGAVEEGGEELIQNPISRAMQKLVYDGDRE
-1037 AQAEIN
+1037 WLSLDNTAQGRDAVFNPYQSAE
-1043 EAGQSVFRQALQ
+1043 EF
-1055 TNDPNVQNAV
+1055 
-1065 HDVQS
+1065 
-1070 KIATGAPLT
+1070 ATGAAVGGILGAGNFALNRALGSRSQNQARNTQLT
-1079 VEDIGHVIDVMAD
+1079 QDEMLD
-1092 SGYEASTTQTAQ
+1092 AS
-1104 DVAPRTTGDV
+1104 
-1114 DITAAIQA
+1114 IQA
-1122 TLRGE
+1122 ALRGE
-1127 TLTDPAQAANQT
+1127 TLTDPAQAENQN
-1139 TQQTTQPTTE
+1139 TQQTTQPAQERGAEGVITGGE
-1149 SGTGDVITDGET
+1149 SGPRSGVSNQSVRSERSAVDQAVLAALTG
-1161 AQRPLTQD
+1161 QD
-1169 ELLDY
+1169 
-1174 AIQAANRG
+1174 IR
-1182 EILTSP
+1182 T
-1188 PQRMS
+1188 
-1193 EPSGQ
+1193 
-1198 NVKTMNQMGTNNAY
+1198 VNQMGTNNAY
-1212 ASVEENA
+1212 ASAEENA
-1219 AARSYTHERVS
+1219 AARPYTHERVS

-1238 NGRVLTDSDGNVSNY
+1238 NGRILTDADGNVSNY
-1253 AGQVQELLASER
+1253 AGQVQELLAADH
-1265 WSNTDRDVASTLRH
+1265 WNNTDRDVAATLRH

-1324 VAAAKKAFDTN
+1324 VAAAKKALDTN

-1360 SQWAGALKQ
+1360 SQWAGALRQ

-1384 MAEKQGENDPQ
+1384 IAEKQGANDPR

-1440 VTTNAA
+1440 ITTNAA

-1514 TEGTDSKFQSSKGRA
+1514 TEATDSKFQSSRGRS

-1537 NHLFST
+1537 NQLFST

-1557 FAAGVSQGA
+1557 FATGVSQGA
-1566 AQAALRRNVQKG
+1566 AQTALRRNVQKG

-1583 QALDVAEQRG
+1583 QALDVAKQRG

-1608 QRVQAAMNGG
+1608 QRVQAAMNCG

-1705 IEVAGYTA
+1705 MEVAGYAA
-1713 LALKGIIRRI
+1713 LALKGIIRRV

-1787 ALKTDAGLRAE
+1787 ALKTDEGLRAE

-1914 TERAVNA
+1914 TEQAVNA
-1921 FLNPYATT
+1921 LLNPYATT

-1963 QTVTLTNK
+1963 QTVTLTNE

-1982 TYRDTLQALQDSIAF
+1982 TYRDTLQALQGSIAF
-1997 RQLDRRTKDA
+1997 RQLDRQAKDA
-2007 AMKAAESYAGVSA
+2007 AMKAAESYAGTAA
-2020 KNALDIGYK
+2020 KTALDIGYK
-2029 PPEGYAE
+2029 PPEDYAA
-2036 RAEMDSTALADA
+2036 RIGMDGAALANA
-2048 LILEAVKSQK
+2048 LILEAVKAQH
-2058 YLSPETQT
+2058 YLSGDTKKQL
-2066 AKSAVESQYSSAAYA
+2066 SGVEGVYGSTAYA
-2081 RQSLDLVESAKEKAA
+2081 RQSLDVVNAAKEKATA
-2096 SYFDHAEQAKYGG
+2096 YFEHVEQAKYGG
-2109 ELNEAEQELVG
+2109 ELTEAEQELVG
-2120 KDSGDIADYFMRK
+2120 KDSEYIADYFMRK
-2133 AIDGYKNAD
+2133 AIDSYKNTD
-2142 GTTGHLSGENAVKYN
+2142 GTSGHLSGDNAVKYA
-2157 AVAKSFDTPL
+2157 AVAKKLDGPTFAGVGIFGDILTE
-2167 FSAVTDDLLVQAKK
+2167 AKK
-2181 KAHAFYTEVEKT
+2181 KAHSFYTEVEKT
-2193 DFGGVMSAD
+2193 GFGGIMSAD

-2207 RKFAKMDNDEIAQ
+2207 RKFAKMSDDEIAQ
-2220 YFLSVAA
+2220 HFLSIAA
-2227 KEKYKDTNGNGTNLD
+2227 KESFKDTNGNGTNLD
-2242 EVATALKSGDI
+2242 EAAAALKSGKINDPV
-2253 TDSTVFAFLDSDVV
+2253 VFALLDTDTI
-2267 EDYTRYGKGSSITPE
+2267 EDYNRYGKGSSITTE
-2282 ILLHAARAKKTVKQ
+2282 ILLQAARAKKTVKQ

-2301 GVVVNTSQEQFED
+2301 SVVVNTSQEQFED

-2326 RGVMKVFY
+2326 QDVMKVFY

-2418 WQWFCDYLNTTNMT
+2418 WQWFCDYLNTTDMT
-2432 REQKYQV
+2432 REQKYQI
-2439 ALIMSGTDSQKT
+2439 ALILSGTDSQRT

-2456 SRLK
+2456 SRLR